1 MGKHSEEMVDTY
13 DILGHVVTRGV
24 YSREDALKAGQLL
37 LGAVIILFDEA
48 GNMLIQKRTGTRSY
62 SGKWDFTAGGGAQT
76 GESSKDTVKREFKE
90 ETGLDYVIEV
100 NEPIASC
107 RNKDWLVTYY
117 AQVVNRKEFESS
129 GSPHSD
135 EVSEFKWV
143 SIPEFEAMCS
153 MGEFRDDVK
162 HSLRI
167 ALGDIYE
174 SLFRQQKADMLSSMK
189 NLG

>member
-1 MGKHSEEMVDTY
+1 M
-13 DILGHVVTRGV
+13 
-24 YSREDALKAGQLL
+24 
-37 LGAVIILFDEA
+37 IILFDEA

-162 HSLRI
+162 RSLRI

-174 SLFRQQKADMLSSMK
+174 SRFRQQKAGMLSPTR
-189 NLG
+189 NWG